1 VLHDSYSQCS
11 SADRHASLMDFQ
23 IRPERLVNDQQ
34 FPPREEL
41 VPSHTTEAIR
51 QRLSDGPRQ
60 LYLRD
65 FVYGAIDGTV
75 TTFAV
80 VSGVAGAAMPGAVVL
95 VLGLA
100 NLFADGFSMAV
111 SNFQGIRADEELRE
125 QARRTEEHHVSTY
138 PEGERN
144 EIREIFRNKGFD
156 GDVLDQIVNVICDDR
171 DRWVETMIQEEH
183 GLAISGPN
191 PWSAAAITFLAF
203 LVIGSTPLFPFIS
216 EHFLPDLLPK
226 PFLISSVLT
235 GIAFFAI
242 GAVKSRFV
250 HRTWYGAGLETLI
263 WGSAAAWLSWLV
275 GWLLRGIV
283 PQGV

>member
-1 VLHDSYSQCS
+1 
-11 SADRHASLMDFQ
+11 M
-23 IRPERLVNDQQ
+23 NDQQ

-41 VPSHTTEAIR
+41 IRSHTAEAIQ

-60 LYLRD
+60 IYLRD

-80 VSGVAGAAMPGAVVL
+80 VSGVAGAALPSGVVL

-100 NLFADGFSMAV
+100 NLIADGFSMAV

-125 QARRTEEHHVSTY
+125 QARRTEEHHVSAY

-144 EIREIFRNKGFD
+144 EIREIFRNKGFN
-156 GDVLDQIVNVICDDR
+156 GDVLHQIVTVICDDR
-171 DRWVETMIQEEH
+171 DRWIETMVQEEH
-183 GLAISGPN
+183 GLSMSGPN
-191 PWSAAAITFLAF
+191 PWSAATITFLAF
-203 LVIGSTPLFPFIS
+203 IVVGATPLLPFIS
-216 EHFLPDLLPK
+216 EYLFPDTLSD
-226 PFLISSVLT
+226 PFLISSILT
-235 GIAFFAI
+235 GTAFFAI

-250 HRTWYGAGLETLI
+250 LRTWYGAGLETLI

-275 GWLLRGIV
+275 GWLLRDLVTHAG
-283 PQGV
+283 